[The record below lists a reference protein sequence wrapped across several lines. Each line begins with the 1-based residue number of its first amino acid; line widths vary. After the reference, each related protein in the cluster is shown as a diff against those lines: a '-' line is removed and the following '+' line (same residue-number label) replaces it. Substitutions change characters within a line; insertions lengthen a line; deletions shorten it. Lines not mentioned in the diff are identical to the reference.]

1 MPTWI
6 AIFIVVAAVA
16 IVVQA
21 IVLTALFFRLRRTAI
36 IAEKAI
42 GDLRTQVLPILS
54 RVQVLIE
61 DVTPRLTLIM
71 SEAADMT
78 RMARSQVQRVDR
90 VFGEMM
96 ERLRLQLIH
105 VDQILTGAM
114 ETIEETGSRLR
125 ESILGPVVKA
135 SALVRGIQTGIEFFR
150 NSRRKRPEPRIEQHQ
165 DEGMFI

>member
-16 IVVQA
+16 IVIQA
-21 IVLTALFFRLRRTAI
+21 IVLTALFFQLRRTAN

-42 GDLRTQVLPILS
+42 GDLRTQILPVIS
-54 RVQVLIE
+54 RLQVLVE
-61 DVTPRLTLIM
+61 DVTPRLTIIM
-71 SEAADMT
+71 SEAADMS

-105 VDQILTGAM
+105 VDQILTGAI
-114 ETIEETGSRLR
+114 ETVEDTGARLR

-135 SALVRGIQTGIEFFR
+135 SALIRGIQTGIEFFR
-150 NSRRKRPEPRIEQHQ
+150 NSRRKGVDRRIEQQQ